1 MRGPAASRWSDARVR
16 DDPFAD
22 LPDAAAL
29 RAALDR
35 PFRRAIRLHPR
46 RGGPSGWG
54 ALEPVPW
61 APAGRFHP
69 DDVDPGSRLDYHT
82 GCAYPQ
88 DASSQL
94 PVVLLDPRP
103 GEVVVDC
110 CAAPG
115 SKASQIGIALGDEGL
130 LVCCDASAPR
140 RAVLAEN
147 LARQGVACAV
157 VTPLPLHR
165 LAERS
170 PGCADAVLVDAPCS
184 GHEARSARQIARMAE
199 RQLALLADAARLT
212 APGGRLVYSTCT
224 PYRAEDEGVVAGF
237 LAAHAGWSV
246 ERTSAA
252 GCDPDLAGLGALRL
266 WPHRQGSE
274 PFFACRLRAPPEG
287 PRASLLGDLPEAVP
301 DLRRWLPATPLTAWR
316 RGDLLFMATTACAA
330 CALPTEARGLIVG
343 RGTPL
348 RPDPWGAQALIERGA
363 AATTVTHAEALRLW
377 AGEALPLGLPAGTL
391 LRTAAGAP
399 LGEAEAADGQV
410 RLRLSSRLR
419 RDGLR

>member
-1 MRGPAASRWSDARVR
+1 MGGVR

-22 LPDAAAL
+22 LPESEAL
-29 RAALDR
+29 RAALAG
-35 PFRRAIRLHPR
+35 PFRRAIRVHPR
-46 RGGPSGWG
+46 RGTPSGWG
-54 ALEPVPW
+54 PLSPVPW
-61 APAGRFHP
+61 SPAGRFHA
-69 DDVDPGSRLDYHT
+69 DDIDPGSRLDYHT

-115 SKASQIGIALGDEGL
+115 SKATQIGIALGDDGL

-140 RAVLAEN
+140 RGVLAEN
-147 LARQGVACAV
+147 LARQGVTCAV

-199 RQLALLADAARLT
+199 RQLALLADAARLV
-212 APGGRLVYSTCT
+212 APDGRLVYSTCT
-224 PYRAEDEGVVAGF
+224 PYRAENEGVVAAF
-237 LAAHAGWSV
+237 LAAHGGWTV
-246 ERTSAA
+246 DRLDAP
-252 GCDPDLAGLGALRL
+252 GCDGDLADLGAVRL
-266 WPHRQGSE
+266 WPQRQGSE
-274 PFFACRLRAPPEG
+274 PFFACRLRAPDRG
-287 PRASLLGDLPEAVP
+287 PRSSLLGDLPEPVA
-301 DLRRWLPATPLTAWR
+301 DLQRWLPTTPLTAWR
-316 RGDLLFMATTACAA
+316 RGDLLFAATPACAA
-330 CALPTEARGLIVG
+330 CALPSEARGLIVG

-363 AATTVTHAEALRLW
+363 PVLDLTHADGRALW
-377 AGEALPLGLPAGTL
+377 AGADVEASAAGERL

-399 LGEAEAADGQV
+399 LGVAEGGDGG
-410 RLRLSSRLR
+410 RLRLRLPSRLR
-419 RDGLR
+419 RSGLT